1 MILSEDSTR
10 QTPKGFIAST
20 YYVHCLDMLK
30 RFAVLSNHSEDTLAY
45 VRLHDAMIKRINH
58 KYLDTLNGYYANNT
72 ITSNLLA
79 LSFNIVPA
87 SYRKK
92 VAHNIVE
99 VSANKFDNHL
109 GTGLIGNQWLMRG
122 LTDNGYADV
131 AFKIATNT
139 TYPSWGYMMEN
150 GSTTI
155 WELWNGN
162 TANPAMNSGN
172 HVMLLGDLLIWYYE
186 DLAGIKSIEPGFKKI
201 EMKPLIQNSL
211 TYVDATHESSYGKI
225 KSSWKKNSNTF
236 DWKIAIPANCSAD
249 VYIPSA
255 SQPSIKEGGKYFEA
269 GKYLRKDKGY
279 FVYELGSGNYHFTSN
294 LKN

>member
-1 MILSEDSTR
+1 
-10 QTPKGFIAST
+10 
-20 YYVHCLDMLK
+20 MLK

-131 AFKIATNT
+131 A
-139 TYPSWGYMMEN
+139 
-150 GSTTI
+150 
-155 WELWNGN
+155 LWNGN

-269 GKYLRKDKGY
+269 VKKLIVCMSSFPFANEKNHKDW
-279 FVYELGSGNYHFTSN
+279 FSVFFNDIPIFMR
-294 LKN
+294 